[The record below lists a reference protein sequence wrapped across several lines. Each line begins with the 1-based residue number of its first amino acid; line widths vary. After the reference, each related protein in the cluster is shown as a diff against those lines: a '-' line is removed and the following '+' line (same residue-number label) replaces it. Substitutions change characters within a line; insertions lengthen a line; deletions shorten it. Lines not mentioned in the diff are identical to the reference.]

1 MQSIQIE
8 ISEEIVLS
16 LKIPKERAKAQLT
29 EELALQL
36 YREEFLSFGKARAPA
51 KLSKWDFAE
60 RLRKEGIPRPL
71 YRG

>member
-16 LKIPKERAKAQLT
+16 LKFPKERAKAQLT

-36 YREEFLSFGKARAPA
+36 YREGFCLSGKLV
-51 KLSKWDFAE
+51 LS
-60 RLRKEGIPRPL
+60 PS
-71 YRG
+71 